1 MDNKEYKKFNFKSL
15 FAKSAKDIF
24 EKQQDGTFK
33 LKDQYKGK
41 VYGKVEQGN
50 QTVIVGNDKEGKK
63 KYRGSF
69 NSLGY
74 KVRQYV
80 YDRLNNNGDKSNK
93 VMYLIKGD
101 EGEYKH
107 NQGTIS
113 LENVFL
119 DEQGRMRDSKTGEI
133 IGSKQSKT
141 KTNVKEEKG
150 IRW

>member
-24 EKQQDGTFK
+24 EKQQDGSFK

-50 QTVIVGNDKEGKK
+50 QSVIVGNDKEGKK

-119 DEQGRMRDSKTGEI
+119 DEQGRMCDSKTGEI
-133 IGSKQSKT
+133 IGSKQNKT
-141 KTNVKEEKG
+141 KN
-150 IRW
+150 

>member
-1 MDNKEYKKFNFKSL
+1 MEKKFFNFKSL

-50 QTVIVGNDKEGKK
+50 QSVIVGNDKEGKK

-101 EGEYKH
+101 DNGSK
-107 NQGTIS
+107 NSKGTMSIPDT
-113 LENVFL
+113 FM
-119 DEQGRMRDSKTGEI
+119 DEQGRICSSVTGEVF
-133 IGSKQSKT
+133 QPAQNT
-141 KTNVKEEKG
+141 VKNNGTQDKG
-150 IRW
+150 KKK

>member
-1 MDNKEYKKFNFKSL
+1 MEKKFFNFKSL

-50 QTVIVGNDKEGKK
+50 QAVIVGNDKEGKK

-101 EGEYKH
+101 ESEYKN

-113 LENVFL
+113 LDNVFL
-119 DEQGRMRDSKTGEI
+119 DEQGRMCDSKTGEI
-133 IGSKQSKT
+133 IGSKQNKT
-141 KTNVKEEKG
+141 KN
-150 IRW
+150 